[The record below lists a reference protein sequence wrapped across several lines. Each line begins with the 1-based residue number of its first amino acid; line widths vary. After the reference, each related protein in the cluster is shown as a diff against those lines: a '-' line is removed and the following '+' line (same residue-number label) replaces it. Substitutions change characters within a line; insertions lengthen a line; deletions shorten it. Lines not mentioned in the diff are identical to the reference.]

1 MVARYALTNLLI
13 LSIDITTLTN
23 PSSVYSIFFLGFEI
37 EVLIVSAGKLAWRG
51 CSVLSRAIIHF
62 ANGSFNSS

>member
-37 EVLIVSAGKLAWRG
+37 EVLIVSARWRG
-51 CSVLSRAIIHF
+51 VAVLCRAIIHF

>member
-23 PSSVYSIFFLGFEI
+23 PSTVYSIFFLGFEI
-37 EVLIVSAGKLAWRG
+37 EVLIVSAGMAW
-51 CSVLSRAIIHF
+51 LSRAIIHV